1 MLPQRSQTVL
11 NVVQTIFFT
20 LAIVAILVLAALFY
34 SHMRQQERSHDRQD
48 LELKELLRENRT
60 MLKDHE

>member
-1 MLPQRSQTVL
+1 VL
-11 NVVQTIFFT
+11 NVVQTIFYT

-48 LELKELLRENRT
+48 LELKELLRER
-60 MLKDHE
+60 